1 MLEATSRSPKEAQD
15 QRAEVGQDIARQLQQ
30 ARLARGEDLA
40 DIARQ
45 LHIRPAYLAALEQG
59 QFELS
64 VGRPYLLGFLRSYGT
79 YLGLDGDKL
88 VGALKQWL
96 DQDAASPGP
105 NERKPFV
112 ASRRGTAVMVTAAL
126 LLVAAVYATGP
137 SILDHIDRGSGAGS
151 AATPGEGM
159 LVTGNTVLQPED
171 AEQAHSGDATAAPA
185 RVSGTLS
192 AARAKASHPS
202 GTKPQADSSI
212 GSASSTGSGKAVA
225 ARPAAEPA
233 RAPQAPEGAAAAAL
247 AGKRATPAT
256 PPGFAPGL
264 TPLQHRPCL
273 ASFCRPPGRAGRSWP
288 TPCQASRIASRRTRL
303 RRPRP
308 TAGRPSPR
316 PKRSPI
322 EPCRPHARVTVRAP
336 PHLPDRRWHHPPD
349 GSRFTSPRCAIRLSW
364 QASGGVLPS
373 TIRALPASS
382 RDRPCWSPFRA
393 RAPSIASPVGRLR
406 RRPRRRRYVNVSALS
421 TSIAGSLRPD
431 RLWSFLVAVLAPG
444 RRDRHP
450 HRHPRM

>member
-151 AATPGEGM
+151 
-159 LVTGNTVLQPED
+159 
-171 AEQAHSGDATAAPA
+171 SGDAGRGDA
-185 RVSGTLS
+185 GDGQ
-192 AARAKASHPS
+192 H
-202 GTKPQADSSI
+202 
-212 GSASSTGSGKAVA
+212 
-225 ARPAAEPA
+225 
-233 RAPQAPEGAAAAAL
+233 GAAARGRGAGPQRRRYRSTSTCFRHAVCRPGQGLPPERNQAA
-247 AGKRATPAT
+247 GRQ
-256 PPGFAPGL
+256 
-264 TPLQHRPCL
+264 QHRVRL
-273 ASFCRPPGRAGRSWP
+273 ID
-288 TPCQASRIASRRTRL
+288 RIRRGGCGASRRRASAST
-303 RRPRP
+303 
-308 TAGRPSPR
+308 TSAGGRCCSCSCWR
-316 PKRSPI
+316 AS
-322 EPCRPHARVTVRAP
+322 HARY
-336 PHLPDRRWHHPPD
+336 
-349 GSRFTSPRCAIRLSW
+349 
-364 QASGGVLPS
+364 
-373 TIRALPASS
+373 PA
-382 RDRPCWSPFRA
+382 
-393 RAPSIASPVGRLR
+393 
-406 RRPRRRRYVNVSALS
+406 
-421 TSIAGSLRPD
+421 
-431 RLWSFLVAVLAPG
+431 
-444 RRDRHP
+444 
-450 HRHPRM
+450 

>member
-212 GSASSTGSGKAVA
+212 GSASSTGSGEAVA

-247 AGKRATPAT
+247 AGERATPAT
-256 PPGFAPGL
+256 PPEFAPAD
-264 TPLQHRPCL
+264 TAAAPTV
-273 ASFCRPPGRAGRSWP
+273 PGELLPSAGTGGAIVADPMSGQPHSEP
-288 TPCQASRIASRRTRL
+288 TDAAAAT
-303 RRPRP
+303 
-308 TAGRPSPR
+308 
-316 PKRSPI
+316 
-322 EPCRPHARVTVRAP
+322 
-336 PHLPDRRWHHPPD
+336 PPD
-349 GSRFTSPRCAIRLSW
+349 GGATVTSAKAEPD
-364 QASGGVLPS
+364 
-373 TIRALPASS
+373 RALPPSRESDSSRTASS
-382 RDRPCWSPFRA
+382 TRPALASSAGRFAVHLASVRDPAVVAGEWRRLAEHHPSLARFEPRPP
-393 RAPSIASPVGRLR
+393 L
-406 RRPRRRRYVNVSALS
+406 
-421 TSIAGSLRPD
+421 
-431 RLWSFLVAVLAPG
+431 LVAIPG
-444 RRDRHP
+444 KGTFYRVAGGAFATKAEAQALCEHLRAQHQYCRVITP
-450 HRHPRM
+450 